1 MGSSHAAQPHE
12 AWNKGKLVGQKA
24 PFKLK
29 EIWAIR
35 IRLQMQERMRELA
48 LFDLDIDSKLRACDL
63 VLLRVRDVCHGD
75 RVAARAIVLQQKSQ
89 RPVQFEITAQTR
101 EALETWIKRARLKSE
116 SFLFPSRVSKS
127 PHLGARQYANR
138 RSLGR
143 GNRSRSEF
151 VRNTFDAQDE
161 SIVALPTHEEPQ
173 GGSAASRAH
182 QARKHSTI
190 SRHRGRRRTG
200 DRGTD
205 RGVSAGSLS
214 VRRTINPERT
224 YPCSATCVS
233 SY

>member
-1 MGSSHAAQPHE
+1 
-12 AWNKGKLVGQKA
+12 
-24 PFKLK
+24 
-29 EIWAIR
+29 
-35 IRLQMQERMRELA
+35 MRELA

-214 VRRTINPERT
+214 GGLLLRHRSANTPAHRRALIGHNQPWR
-224 YPCSATCVS
+224 S
-233 SY
+233 SQSRRSPGNGRPRAVTRSLNLAGA